1 MKLHQFLKSVSILFF
16 AFLFLSNAGAQDKP
30 KVVATAS
37 MIADMA
43 KQIAGDKV
51 SIQCIV
57 PIGGDPHLHS
67 PTPRDVKMVAAADL
81 ILKNGL
87 TFEGWLSELIEN
99 SGTKGRTVLVTEGVN
114 AIESSTYKNSS
125 DPHAWM
131 DITNGYVYIDNI
143 KNALIKLDPANQ
155 AFYESQH
162 DAYRKK
168 LEETHAYIHQLVKT
182 IPEER
187 RILITSHDAFQYYGR
202 QYGIQLEAVMGISTD
217 VDVQTSDMV
226 RLNKVI
232 KSSGVPAIFMESTIN
247 PKLLKQLA
255 SDNGITIGGELYA
268 DSIGDEDSPAP
279 SYVDMLRHNTEVI
292 VKALTQEKK
301 KQNTHGEGSE
311 GSEGSSGAN
320 LWLYG
325 ILAVLGIGGFLL
337 VIKTMNK

>member
-1 MKLHQFLKSVSILFF
+1 MNLQKYFKTVSILFF
-16 AFLFLSNAGAQDKP
+16 ALLFLSNTQAQDKP

-37 MIADMA
+37 MIADMV

-51 SIQCIV
+51 SIGCIV

-99 SGTKGRTVLVTEGVN
+99 SGTKGRTVLVTEN
-114 AIESSTYKNSS
+114 IKAIESKTYKNST

-131 DITNGYVYIDNI
+131 NVTNGYIYIENI
-143 KNALIKLDPANQ
+143 RDALVKLDPDNQ

-168 LEETHAYIHQLVKT
+168 LEETHNYINQLVQT

-202 QYGIQLEAVMGISTD
+202 QYGIRLEAVMGISTD

-232 KSSGVPAIFMESTIN
+232 KASGVPAIFMESTIN

-255 SDNGITIGGELYA
+255 ADNGITIGGELYA

-279 SYVDMLRHNTEVI
+279 TYIDMLRHNTEVI
-292 VKALTQEKK
+292 VKALKQEKK
-301 KQNTHGEGSE
+301 EQDVNEGHSDD
-311 GSEGSSGAN
+311 SSGSN
-320 LWLYG
+320 WWLYG
-325 ILAVLGIGGFLL
+325 IIGVLAIGGFLF
-337 VIKTMNK
+337 VIKKMDQ

>member
-1 MKLHQFLKSVSILFF
+1 MNLHYYFKPAKVLFF
-16 AFLFLSNAGAQDKP
+16 ALIFLSNSQAQDKL

-51 SIQCIV
+51 SIECIV

-87 TFEGWLSELIEN
+87 TFEGWLSELIDN
-99 SGTKGRTVLVTEGVN
+99 SGTKGTSVLVTEGVN
-114 AIESSTYKNSS
+114 AIESPTYKNSS

-131 DITNGYVYIDNI
+131 DITNGYIYIKNI
-143 KNALIKLDPANQ
+143 RNALIKLDPNNK
-155 AFYESQH
+155 AFYENKH
-162 DAYRKK
+162 DLYLKN
-168 LEETHAYIHQLVKT
+168 LEETHAYIHQLVQT
-182 IPEER
+182 IPKER

-217 VDVQTSDMV
+217 VDVQTSDMI

-255 SDNGITIGGELYA
+255 ADNGIAIGGELYA

-279 SYVDMLRHNTEVI
+279 SYIDMLRHNTEVI
-292 VKALTQEKK
+292 AKALTQEKK
-301 KQNTHGEGSE
+301 KQGTHEEGSKD
-311 GSEGSSGAN
+311 SSRTN
-320 LWLYG
+320 WWLYG
-325 ILAVLGIGGFLL
+325 IIAVLGIGGFLL
-337 VIKTMNK
+337 VIKKIDQ